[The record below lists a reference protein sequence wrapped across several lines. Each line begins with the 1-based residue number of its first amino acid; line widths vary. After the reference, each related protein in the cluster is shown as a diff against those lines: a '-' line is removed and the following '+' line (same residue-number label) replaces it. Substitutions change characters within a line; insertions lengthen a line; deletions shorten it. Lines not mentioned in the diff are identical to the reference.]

1 MFCASY
7 RHEGNITLF
16 LPNSVIYLLSFMFSK
31 LTWFILSSETLK
43 KNVLVF
49 IDFHSV
55 EIQCKSMGTFGGC
68 SLYPAS
74 ATEGNVYG
82 CVMTSMWVNHRFL
95 IFGMNWNDDH
105 VFFSAHSYSLTSSL
119 EQKMFWRMSPIKPVP
134 IGNVEIQ
141 WKSTAARN
149 VCQRF
154 SHQCCFRRKKCI

>member
-1 MFCASY
+1 MILCSALHTDMRVTSHFFAQFCHLFALIHVFQTYMIYSLLWNIKEE
-7 RHEGNITLF
+7 RFGFHWLAFCGDTVQVNGN
-16 LPNSVIYLLSFMFSK
+16 
-31 LTWFILSSETLK
+31 
-43 KNVLVF
+43 
-49 IDFHSV
+49 
-55 EIQCKSMGTFGGC
+55 C

-105 VFFSAHSYSLTSSL
+105 VFFSAHSYRLISSL
-119 EQKMFWRMSPIKPVP
+119 EQKMFWRMSAIKPVP
-134 IGNVEIQ
+134 IGNLEIQ